1 MIFDKFYRGKD
12 QRYLV
17 RGRGWVCPLRRPS
30 FTRTAA
36 TSPSPANSAAVR
48 FFPSA
53 CPPRAWQRRP
63 GEHAVNAANILVADD
78 EPQIRRV
85 LRATLTSQGYVL
97 TDAQT
102 GEEAVEIARK
112 TKPRPD
118 DLLDINMPGMG
129 GIETCREIRRFSSA
143 PIIMLTVRNAESD
156 KVLALD
162 AGADDYVVKPFGIEE
177 LLARIRASLRR
188 YSTGE
193 TLPPFSSKDISMD
206 FEKPPCRSARPGG
219 TSDAQRIRSLRDLVT
234 NQGKPLTH
242 RRLLQ
247 AVWGPDYGE
256 ETETL
261 RVVINQLRKKIEA
274 NPTHPKFI
282 LTEPWV
288 GYRFQPPKTPARK
301 S

>member
-1 MIFDKFYRGKD
+1 M
-12 QRYLV
+12 
-17 RGRGWVCPLRRPS
+17 
-30 FTRTAA
+30 
-36 TSPSPANSAAVR
+36 
-48 FFPSA
+48 
-53 CPPRAWQRRP
+53 
-63 GEHAVNAANILVADD
+63 NAANILVVDD

-85 LRATLTSQGYVL
+85 LRSTLTSQGYVL
-97 TDAQT
+97 TDAKT
-102 GEEAVEIARK
+102 GEEAIEIARK
-112 TKPRPD
+112 AKPD
-118 DLLDINMPGMG
+118 LILLDVNMPGMG

-143 PIIMLTVRNAESD
+143 PIIMLTVRNAERD

-177 LLARIRASLRR
+177 LLARVRASLRR

-193 TLPPFSSKDISMD
+193 TLPPFSVKDISMD
-206 FEKPPCRSARPGG
+206 FESRRVEVRGEEVHLTPKEF
-219 TSDAQRIRSLRDLVT
+219 DVMKHLVM

-256 ETETL
+256 ETENL

-274 NPTHPKFI
+274 DPTHPKFI

-288 GYRFQPPKTPARK
+288 GYRFQPPKAPTRK